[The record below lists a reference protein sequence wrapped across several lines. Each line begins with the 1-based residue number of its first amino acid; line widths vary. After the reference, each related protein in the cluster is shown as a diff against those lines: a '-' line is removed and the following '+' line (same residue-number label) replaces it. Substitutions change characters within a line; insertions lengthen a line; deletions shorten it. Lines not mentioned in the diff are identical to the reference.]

1 MSEERESVLSGMR
14 VRVCCRVKQP
24 GGLTLRLKKSA
35 SGKLLLPLFCSRL
48 LLLLLR
54 PLPSQDIRDFKLTRK
69 YKSIDRKLLHK
80 RKRTMNDMSIRLLL
94 SNNAILGDSS
104 KKKKN
109 GKVYIY
115 IYIYTLASSER
126 FNFSSFLPSPPFF
139 LPETAN

>member
-1 MSEERESVLSGMR
+1 M
-14 VRVCCRVKQP
+14 CCRVKQP

-115 IYIYTLASSER
+115 IYTRLRRAKDLI
-126 FNFSSFLPSPPFF
+126 FLPFF
-139 LPETAN
+139 PLLLFSFPKRRID